1 MSECAASEI
10 RQKMH
15 EQSMG
20 STAMLRQLS
29 FSTQC
34 NAPDALEIGIGIKF
48 ASRALCIPDCFA
60 EAFEK
65 GVFGFMDIEACT
77 QGFVGGADACW
88 LVDADL
94 VGDGQMQRKVEKGIH
109 PAALRG
115 ELLRQCIVRVF
126 KQGVV
131 FGMLFDQ
138 IRSGCLGTF
147 KDQMLA
153 MFTP

>member
-1 MSECAASEI
+1 
-10 RQKMH
+10 
-15 EQSMG
+15 MG

-94 VGDGQMQRKVEKGIH
+94 VGDGQMQREMEKGVH
-109 PAALRG
+109 LAAFRR
-115 ELLRQCIVRVF
+115 ELLHHRRVRIF
-126 KQGVV
+126 QQGVV
-131 FGMLFDQ
+131 FGMVHNQ
-138 IRSGCLGTF
+138 IGRRRFGALQNKPLTV
-147 KDQMLA
+147 LA
-153 MFTP
+153 PGLAKETADLLT